1 MSGSTGPGRVQEI
14 HRNLREIRVDLE
26 RFNDELSNIT
36 KFFGDWH
43 LARVYRNV
51 SARFHMSDWQTVV
64 NEKLKTLGEL
74 YQLLQQDWVNY
85 WMVILETTIVLLFIL
100 DLIIIVLMG

>member
-1 MSGSTGPGRVQEI
+1 M
-14 HRNLREIRVDLE
+14 
-26 RFNDELSNIT
+26 
-36 KFFGDWH
+36 
-43 LARVYRNV
+43 A
-51 SARFHMSDWQTVV
+51 DWQMVV

-74 YQLLQQDWVNY
+74 YQLLQQDWVNF